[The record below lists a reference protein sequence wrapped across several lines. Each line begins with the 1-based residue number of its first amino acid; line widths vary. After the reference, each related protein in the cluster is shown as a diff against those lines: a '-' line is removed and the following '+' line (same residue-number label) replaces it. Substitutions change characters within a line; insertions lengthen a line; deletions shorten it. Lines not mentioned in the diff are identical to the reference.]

1 MKPIG
6 FPFPALVGL
15 EPLKLGLQLAAIDLR
30 LSVLIR
36 GDKGTGKSTAARGLV
51 DLLAPGAPFVN
62 LPIGATDDRLLG
74 GLDVEKALKGEPA
87 LKPLAN
93 PANVPADLEGLRGE
107 VQALRVEASDAL
119 RHLAVVRY
127 DAFGDMGGHLSWS
140 MALLDDG
147 GNGVVLT
154 SIHGRSEARTYA
166 KNIATWSCDQAMSPE
181 EEEAV
186 KFARAG

>member
-1 MKPIG
+1 MNDAVLLSLLVL
-6 FPFPALVGL
+6 ALLVAVAALAVGL
-15 EPLKLGLQLAAIDLR
+15 AALR
-30 LSVLIR
+30 R
-36 GDKGTGKSTAARGLV
+36 TTANARR
-51 DLLAPGAPFVN
+51 
-62 LPIGATDDRLLG
+62 ISRR
-74 GLDVEKALKGEPA
+74 
-87 LKPLAN
+87 N

-107 VQALRVEASDAL
+107 VQALRVEAGDAL

-140 MALLDDG
+140 LALLDDG

-166 KNIATWSCDQAMSPE
+166 KNIAGWSCDQAMSPE

-186 KFARAG
+186 KFART

>member
-1 MKPIG
+1 MNE
-6 FPFPALVGL
+6 FLLLALVL
-15 EPLKLGLQLAAIDLR
+15 LLLVVSVAALA
-30 LSVLIR
+30 V
-36 GDKGTGKSTAARGLV
+36 GLV
-51 DLLAPGAPFVN
+51 ALRRTTVN
-62 LPIGATDDRLLG
+62 ARRISRR
-74 GLDVEKALKGEPA
+74 
-87 LKPLAN
+87 N

-107 VQALRVEASDAL
+107 VQALRVEATEAL